1 MPLRKFFLN
10 LNETPLAQ
18 IKEFIMKRLLLI
30 VLPMLLLLVQCASE
44 DSVESM
50 LIGKWQPET
59 I

>member
-1 MPLRKFFLN
+1 MVFFVCGMMS
-10 LNETPLAQ
+10 EFGD
-18 IKEFIMKRLLLI
+18 KEIIMKRLLLI